1 MSMHNTTSFRRNNL
15 LKKILLYLALLV
27 GTFFTITPFLYMLAT
42 SFKKDIFI
50 FEFPPKFIP
59 QDPTIQNY
67 LTAIT
72 TRQFGN
78 YFFNSVLVTLATTM
92 SVVIISSMMAFVFA
106 RFRFR
111 SKRVLT
117 NLIRILMMLPSMTI
131 IIPQFIL
138 ASKLNLLNSLSGVIL
153 VYIAQN
159 LPLNIFLLT
168 GFLEQ
173 IPDEIEEAARIDGA
187 SNWDIYLKIILPLS
201 TPALATTAIFSAL
214 GAWDEYVWAMTIL
227 NISEKRTLPVGIASF
242 HGQFATDWG
251 LVFAASIIAITPI
264 ILLYIFLQKYFVKGI
279 TAGSIKG

>member
-251 LVFAASIIAITPI
+251 LVFAVSIIAITPI